1 MTILFYLIFTSQN
14 TNNYSNMRC
23 FSTYKMKKYIRFK
36 KYKEEH
42 FVIAENK
49 NQVKC
54 RKKNAGRRRNTINQN
69 SNTRTKTNK
78 Q

>member
-23 FSTYKMKKYIRFK
+23 FSTSKMKKYIRFK

-54 RKKNAGRRRNTINQN
+54 RKKKCREETEY
-69 SNTRTKTNK
+69 NK
-78 Q
+78 SKFKNKNENK